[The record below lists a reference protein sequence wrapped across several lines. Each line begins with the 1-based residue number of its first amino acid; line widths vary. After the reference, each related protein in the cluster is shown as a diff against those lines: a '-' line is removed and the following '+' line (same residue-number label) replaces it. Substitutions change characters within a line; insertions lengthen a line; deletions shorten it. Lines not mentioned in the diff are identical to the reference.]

1 MDDDTFELDDNVLE
15 GIAQLIYGDDL
26 SPRYRRSF
34 EIEKF
39 FKAAGLPV
47 GEFEGYRREWTLE
60 QLRAWRHDAAAM
72 RRVVC
77 RLADPREYIGEED
90 ALSAVVTELNKLLAL
105 EGFQVTYEVGRPVIA
120 SGTRIADRISAP
132 SVAEL
137 SVSIAE
143 IVNDEAF
150 GRQLRHRLDEA
161 YACWRSGAPTAA
173 LIMLG
178 SLLEGVLYDVALAA
192 RADGPA
198 PSDNLQA
205 LIEKARNERW
215 IAKDVAEYAD
225 VLRNHRNLVH
235 PRKQWKQEYEPKDDS
250 VRIAWNVVV
259 AALNDLAAFRAA
271 RGPARRAT

>member
-1 MDDDTFELDDNVLE
+1 MTNDDPFDLDDNILR
-15 GIAQLIYGDDL
+15 GIADLICGDDL
-26 SPRYRRSF
+26 TPHYRRAF

-60 QLRAWRHDAAAM
+60 QLKRWGDDPDAM
-72 RRVVC
+72 RRVVR
-77 RLADPREYIGEED
+77 RLADPREYIGDDE
-90 ALSAVVTELNKLLAL
+90 ALTGVVAELNKLLAL
-105 EGFQVTYEVGRPVIA
+105 EGFRVVHEGGRPVI
-120 SGTRIADRISAP
+120 IAGSQVMDRINAP
-132 SVAEL
+132 SVADL

-143 IVNDEAF
+143 IVQDEAF

-161 YACWRSGAPTAA
+161 FACWRSGAPTAA

-178 SLLEGVLYDVALAA
+178 SLLEGVLYDVALHSMEST
-192 RADGPA
+192 

-205 LIEKARNERW
+205 LITKARDERW

-235 PRKQWKQEYEPKDDS
+235 PRKQWKQEYEPEDDS

-259 AALNDLAAFRAA
+259 AALNDLAAH
-271 RGPARRAT
+271 RATQADDQITR